1 MRCNGRVQT
10 QRRDAAAVHPVPVP
24 VMKDAAMNG
33 KWADTAKAV
42 IWRYAAGGAV
52 FGLFFP
58 CAAMALLIASGAV
71 GAPTSLAGLLAA
83 THAHAP
89 LLYVI
94 DTAPIFLGLFAG
106 FAGVRQSKLVVLNAS
121 LEQQVADQTASLRD
135 ALQRAE
141 KSNVMISHMA
151 DHDPLTGLFNRRRML
166 KELAA
171 AVSDTRRYGDPF
183 ALVFI
188 DLNRFK
194 RVNDSH
200 GHDAGDRFL
209 SGFAALLEQ
218 TARDTDRP
226 GRWGGDEFVVL
237 LPRST
242 RIGAR
247 QFADRLQERLGS
259 QRIDIG
265 PVQLLASASI
275 GIAVHPDD
283 GADPEA
289 LIAHADQEM
298 YRVKQ
303 AREPA
308 SRVADPA

>member
-1 MRCNGRVQT
+1 
-10 QRRDAAAVHPVPVP
+10 
-24 VMKDAAMNG
+24 MKDAAMNG
-33 KWADTAKAV
+33 KWADTAKSV

-58 CAAMALLIASGAV
+58 CAAMALLLASGTV
-71 GAPTSLAGLLAA
+71 DAPSTLAGVLAA
-83 THAHAP
+83 THAHTP

-106 FAGVRQSKLVVLNAS
+106 FAGVRQSKLVALNAS
-121 LEQQVADQTASLRD
+121 LEAQVADKTASLRD

-141 KSNVMISHMA
+141 KTNVMISHMA

-194 RVNDSH
+194 LVNDSH

-242 RIGAR
+242 RTGAQ
-247 QFADRLQERLGS
+247 QFAERLHERLGS

-265 PVQLLASASI
+265 PVQLFASASI

-308 SRVADPA
+308 ARVADPA

>member
-1 MRCNGRVQT
+1 MTR
-10 QRRDAAAVHPVPVP
+10 
-24 VMKDAAMNG
+24 
-33 KWADTAKAV
+33 KWAEMTKSV
-42 IWRYAAGGAV
+42 TWRYAAIGAV

-58 CAAMALLIASGAV
+58 CAAMAMLLASGAV
-71 GAPTSLAGLLAA
+71 SAPATITGMLAA
-83 THAHAP
+83 THAHSP

-106 FAGVRQSKLVVLNAS
+106 FAGVRQSRLVALNAS
-121 LEQQVADQTASLRD
+121 LEAQVADKTASLRD

-141 KSNVMISHMA
+141 KTNVMISHMA

-171 AVSDTRRYGDPF
+171 AVADTKRYGDPF

-194 RVNDSH
+194 VVNDNH

-237 LPRST
+237 LPRAT
-242 RIGAR
+242 RQGAQ
-247 QFADRLQERLGS
+247 QFAVRLQECLDS

-265 PVQLLASASI
+265 AEQLVASASI
-275 GIAVHPDD
+275 GIAVHPGD

-308 SRVADPA
+308 ARVEVPA